1 MTLVPASGS
10 INTNATVKTFTKP
23 TDFIDNVI
31 AVEMALCGFNLEN
44 NVNMEYSSSINY
56 TLGSFNITIQPYN

>member
-10 INTNATVKTFTKP
+10 INANASEKTFTKP

-44 NVNMEYSSSINY
+44 NVNMEYSSSIKY
-56 TLGSFNITIQPYN
+56 ILGSFNITIQPYN